1 LSGHAV
7 AVRLPESRDGAWGAR
22 RLRLIQSLAGAGTK
36 PMVCC
41 DLQESQ
47 DSKDGDAEGETDPKP
62 GPAAAARAAAATA
75 KAAAQQREAPPP
87 KAKAGDPAAGGTL
100 TEKEGRSTGAPRA
113 RAPPPL
119 TALEGPRQVPGAWR
133 RAHAGSFSPV
143 HLGSS
148 FPAAQAA
155 AGHGTR
161 PNFALRK

>member
-1 LSGHAV
+1 MRLCAGGAARFARAWASVHAAARSWPIATATYVPLS
-7 AVRLPESRDGAWGAR
+7 
-22 RLRLIQSLAGAGTK
+22 SL
-36 PMVCC
+36 
-41 DLQESQ
+41 
-47 DSKDGDAEGETDPKP
+47 DPKP

-161 PNFALRK
+161 PDFALRERQNPVVAQ